1 MPDILK
7 TAIHQQNDSG
17 DNMHFPTWGRKA
29 IRAVATGLTAL
40 GIGAVALAQNF
51 PTRPITI
58 VVPFVAGSPT
68 DVVARA
74 FANDFGIALNTPVV
88 IDNRPGVSQTIAGAY
103 VSRAAPDGY
112 TLYFANL
119 PAVVAPSIL
128 TKLPYHG
135 IRDFAPV
142 ADILTIGFVLVTS
155 PNIPATNLRDFIAML
170 KADPSKYSYGS
181 SGISTPIHLMAE
193 MFNKEIGVKTLH
205 VPYKGGNQVQLD
217 LMSDRLTYAFLPL
230 GSMEF
235 VRSGKLKG
243 LGVASEKR
251 DTVYTEL
258 PTMDEAGL
266 RNFRATVNF
275 VLVGPKQT
283 PPDVLGKLNA
293 AANKVLVSEAFY
305 NKVKSV
311 GGVELSRPAT
321 PAQVA
326 LHIEAEEA
334 RWDALVKAADIQLE

>member
-1 MPDILK
+1 
-7 TAIHQQNDSG
+7 
-17 DNMHFPTWGRKA
+17 MHFPNLGR
-29 IRAVATGLTAL
+29 RAFRGLAACLAVLSTGPA
-40 GIGAVALAQNF
+40 ALAQGF
-51 PTRPITI
+51 PSRPISI

-74 FANDFGIALNTPVV
+74 FANDFGLALNTPVI
-88 IDNRPGVSQTIAGAY
+88 IDNRPGANQTIAGAY

-112 TLYFANL
+112 TLFFANL
-119 PAVVAPSIL
+119 PAVVAPSL
-128 TKLPYHG
+128 SSKLPYHG
-135 IRDFAPV
+135 IREFAPV
-142 ADILTIGFVLVTS
+142 SDVLTIGFMLVTS
-155 PNIPATNLRDFIAML
+155 PNVPATSLKDFIAML

-243 LGVASEKR
+243 FGVASEKR
-251 DTVYTEL
+251 DPGYPEL

-266 RNFRATVNF
+266 QNFRATVNF

-283 PPDVLGKLNA
+283 PADVVARLNA
-293 AANKVLVSEAFY
+293 AANKVVASEAFY
-305 NKVKSV
+305 SKVKSV
-311 GGVELSRPAT
+311 GGVEMSRPAT
-321 PAQVA
+321 PSQIAT
-326 LHIEAEEA
+326 HIETEEA